1 MNVSC
6 VFPELYTILVPLG
19 HKVVLKVDLHGDRIK
34 QKAMKTAS
42 GLSGVES
49 VYVDIKDMKMI
60 VLGDIDPVSAVSKL
74 RKCCHTELV
83 SVGPAKEDKEKEKDK
98 PAKVLVPFK
107 HYESYPLYYQ
117 MTPQYNQ
124 SYYVTSYEENPSGC
138 VIC

>member
-1 MNVSC
+1 MFLIDSLISS
-6 VFPELYTILVPLG
+6 ELYTILIPLE
-19 HKVVLKVDLHGDRIK
+19 KVVLKLDLHGDRIK

-49 VYVDIKDMKMI
+49 VSVDMKDMKMI

-83 SVGPAKEDKEKEKDK
+83 SVGQAEENKKENVE
-98 PAKVLVPFK
+98 PAKVPVPLK
-107 HYESYPLYYQ
+107 LHEPYPLYYH
-117 MTPQYNQ
+117 MTSQYTQ
-124 SYYVTSYEENPSGC
+124 SYYVSSYEENPRGC